1 MLLKLLG
8 MIHVGTQDP
17 LHDIGLG
24 VVFGRMLA
32 PKDQCVIIIIVH

>member
-1 MLLKLLG
+1 MLLE

-24 VVFGRMLA
+24 VVNNRMLT
-32 PKDQCVIIIIVH
+32 PKDLCVVIILC

>member
-1 MLLKLLG
+1 MSLKLLG

-24 VVFGRMLA
+24 VVVGLMFT
-32 PKDQCVIIIIVH
+32 PKDQFIITVIR